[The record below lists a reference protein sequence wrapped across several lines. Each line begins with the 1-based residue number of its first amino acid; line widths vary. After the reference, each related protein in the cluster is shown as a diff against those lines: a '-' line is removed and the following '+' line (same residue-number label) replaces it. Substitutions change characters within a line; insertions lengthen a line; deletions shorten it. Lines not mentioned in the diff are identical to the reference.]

1 MNKIATMRK
10 QIGVSQA
17 CLAKTIGWGTS
28 RLANYE
34 LCIRTPSLNDCRKI
48 VTGLTKLGCICSID
62 DIFPPPSD
70 LTDIK
75 SNNPSTKTV

>member
-1 MNKIATMRK
+1 MNQIATMRK

-17 CLAKTIGWGTS
+17 QLAKTIGWGTS

-34 LCIRTPSLNDCRKI
+34 LSIRTPSLNDCRKI
-48 VTGLTKLGCICSID
+48 VNGLTKLGCECSID

-70 LTDIK
+70 A
-75 SNNPSTKTV
+75 SNSIEANIT